1 MTLEFPT
8 ARAVFPAT
16 PRVGRLAARSSI
28 ATANVE
34 LARHTLADL
43 TEIHPMEDAGERVM
57 ARLRRFVVG
66 NPDELN
72 SRS

>member
-1 MTLEFPT
+1 MTLEFRT
-8 ARAVFPAT
+8 ARAALPAS
-16 PRVGRLAARSSI
+16 PPIGRLAPRSSI

-43 TEIHPMEDAGERVM
+43 AEPHPIEDAGERVM
-57 ARLRRFVVG
+57 ARLRRFVVRT
-66 NPDELN
+66 PEDLN

>member
-1 MTLEFPT
+1 MTLEFRT
-8 ARAVFPAT
+8 ARAVLPST
-16 PRVGRLAARSSI
+16 PRIGRLAPRSSV

-43 TEIHPMEDAGERVM
+43 AEIHPMEDAGERVM

-66 NPDELN
+66 NPDDLN

>member
-1 MTLEFPT
+1 MTLEFRT
-8 ARAVFPAT
+8 ARAVLPAS
-16 PRVGRLAARSSI
+16 PSIGRLAARSSV

-34 LARHTLADL
+34 LARHTLATL
-43 TEIHPMEDAGERVM
+43 AEPHPIEDAGERVM

-66 NPDELN
+66 GPEELN